1 MTLST
6 HICGLFTLF
15 DSATLLKYLVQGNY
29 HGGEV
34 QEGLCQLNSE
44 LFNPKFY
51 SKFLVNLEI
60 IFVKGFNRS
69 KFLGKTILRIDSNG
83 NTKILNISSNLSLM
97 CL

>member
-83 NTKILNISSNLSLM
+83 NTKILNISSNLILM
-97 CL
+97 WL